1 MAIIGLQGIRGG
13 VGTTSV
19 AAALGWSL
27 QFLGEPVLVVG
38 AAPDNL
44 LRLFYNVAFSRPEGW
59 ARAMHDGEAWQHAA
73 WRYTPYLDILPFGQ
87 LTQAESSQFL
97 SQTQNVGR
105 FTDALAA
112 LKASGRY
119 RWILVDM
126 PRGFT
131 TYALRTLAALDHVI
145 TVARPDANC
154 HVRLHQQALPQGAHL
169 LVNGFQSTSRMQDDI
184 WQLWLQSQKALI
196 PIVIHQDEAMTECA
210 GAKQPLGEYQPHA
223 LAAEEVMTLANWCL
237 LNFAGGAA

>member
-27 QFLGEPVLVVG
+27 QFLGESVLVVG
-38 AAPDNL
+38 AAHDNL
-44 LRLFYNVAFSRPEGW
+44 LRLFFNVAFSRPEGW

-73 WRYTPYLDILPFGQ
+73 WRYTAHLDILPFGQ
-87 LTQAESSQFL
+87 LTQAESSDFL
-97 SQTQNVGR
+97 AQAENIDR
-105 FTDALAA
+105 FIAALAA

-126 PRGFT
+126 PQGFNA
-131 TYALRTLAALDHVI
+131 YALRILEALDHVI

-154 HVRLHQQALPQGAHL
+154 HVRLHQQPLPQGAHL
-169 LVNGFQSTSRMQDDI
+169 LVNGFQVTSKLQDDI
-184 WQLWLQSQKALI
+184 WQLWLQSQKSII
-196 PIVIHQDEAMTECA
+196 PVVIHQDEAMTECA
-210 GAKQPLGEYQPHA
+210 AAKQPLGEYQPQA
-223 LAAEEVMTLANWCL
+223 LASEEMMTLASWCL
-237 LNFAGGAA
+237 LNFAGGAT